1 MDRATNSKAGD
12 KVTSAA
18 ATLDTDAQAAP
29 ATFAGNIKLALI
41 NAVPLATLLAVV
53 AFWLLAPR
61 SFTTSEWSLVIV
73 TSAITFFILGLE
85 FVIERHSGW
94 RLTWKEFLTD
104 LFYVILMAT
113 VIGWLVESF
122 ADGPLGAAKDKLG
135 LSTPWILTLPLVVQA
150 LMVVFLI
157 EFGQYWMHR
166 WMHNWLPLWLTH
178 APHHHVTQLN
188 AMKGAVGNPIEL
200 FLISLSVIALFDFD
214 IVAIFCGLSMM
225 TVISTFAHANVR
237 SDPPLA
243 YGFLFTTIRN
253 HSLHHTALSYEDTR
267 CNYGNSVIVF
277 DRIFGTYRD
286 GESAIVG
293 QDDRRRLSIYEQFM
307 FPFQPLL
314 DKASAARAKT
324 ADADG

>member
-1 MDRATNSKAGD
+1 MQRATNGQ
-12 KVTSAA
+12 TGGEGTLTAA
-18 ATLDTDAQAAP
+18 AFDADAP
-29 ATFAGNIKLALI
+29 ASSDTFTEKFKLALI

-61 SFTTSEWSLVIV
+61 SITANEWSLVVV
-73 TSAITFFILGLE
+73 TTAITFFILGLE
-85 FVIERHSGW
+85 FVLERHSGW

-113 VIGWLVESF
+113 AIGWLVETF
-122 ADGPLGAAKDKLG
+122 ADGPLASVKDRLG
-135 LSTPWILTLPLVVQA
+135 LSTPWILTLPVVVQA
-150 LMVVFLI
+150 FMVVFLI

-200 FLISLSVIALFDFD
+200 FLISLSVVALFDFD

-237 SDPPLA
+237 SNPPLV

-267 CNYGNSVIVF
+267 YNYGNSVIVF

-286 GESAIVG
+286 GESAVVG
-293 QDDRRRLSIYEQFM
+293 QDDRKRLSIYEQFM